1 MSDKPYIRTAAAMR
15 GALRHG
21 EFAGVILYQG
31 ASLLD
36 GAPIVAIATKILQAS
51 TNSKTGRMVQTFIIR
66 SDVHPMEALRNGAD
80 ASICGDCPHR
90 PKVHPLTGQPYRTCY
105 VNVSRSV
112 ASVYRAFTR
121 GRYARP
127 GIDYD
132 PRILADLFADLAFR
146 AGTYGDP
153 TAAPFQVWR
162 RATLKARAIT
172 GYSHQWRTKK
182 FQSFRLLCM
191 ASADSVADMDAAQ
204 ALGWRTF
211 RVRSRF
217 ELTRKGE
224 VICPAS
230 AEAGHKT
237 DCASCK
243 ACGGTSAKAKASIV
257 IMAHGASAKR
267 FNSTQEGVSA

>member
-1 MSDKPYIRTAAAMR
+1 MSDHQLITTAAAMR
-15 GALRHG
+15 AALRTG
-21 EFAGVILYQG
+21 RFAGVILYEG

-36 GAPIVAIATKILQAS
+36 GSPIVAIANRITDAS
-51 TNSKTGRMVQTFIIR
+51 TNAKTGAMVQSFIIR
-66 SDVHPMEALRNGAD
+66 SDVHPMQALRSGQD
-80 ASICGDCPHR
+80 ASICGDCMHR
-90 PKVHPLTGQPYRTCY
+90 PNAEGVRTCY

-132 PRILADLFADLAFR
+132 VRILADLFADLAFR

-211 RVRSRF
+211 RVRSRS

-267 FNSTQEGVSA
+267 FNSTQEGISA